1 MSPEH
6 NLTTICVLGALLDT
20 VTGEARGIHR
30 LFPSLA
36 NLRTKSRSP
45 NGSESDRIPVSP
57 ALQTPAARGPEG
69 FAGNLHVLIPGVD
82 VSEEENDEDEVGL
95 RKAIEL
101 NLEGVGKEARSGGA
115 NRTNLV
121 QLQRALA
128 LSLLEGGFTPEYEGE
143 DDEEDEEEEEE
154 TGEDSTT

>member
-1 MSPEH
+1 MSPEPR
-6 NLTTICVLGALLDT
+6 LTTNCVPGALLDA
-20 VTGEARGIHR
+20 VTGETRGIHR

-36 NLRTKSRSP
+36 NLRTKFRSP

-57 ALQTPAARGPEG
+57 ASQAPATRGEG

-82 VSEEENDEDEVGL
+82 DAQEKEISVSQLSEEENDRDEVGL

-101 NLEGVGKEARSGGA
+101 NSEGVGKEASDGA
-115 NRTNLV
+115 NGSNLV

-128 LSLLEGGFTPEYEGE
+128 LSLLEGRFYAGV
-143 DDEEDEEEEEE
+143 
-154 TGEDSTT
+154 